1 MCLILQ
7 RIRIQVQVL
16 NPCKYVKKLSEEM
29 LFIKSRWIAR
39 QMFLSRFN
47 IWSSIDSSIDVS
59 IENYKIQIF
68 RSVFHAYPSYV
79 FRISFLTTLN
89 IYKDYFKGHHKVV
102 ALVVTCMLWPETI
115 CPSSSF
121 SWRSCCVWM
130 SYGFVTKE
138 LLDLHCLD
146 ELNNFVANI
155 LHKLVC

>member
-79 FRISFLTTLN
+79 FRFSFLTILD
-89 IYKDYFKGHHKVV
+89 IYKDYFKGRHKGLHLLLHAYCDRRQFVHVHLSLEEVV
-102 ALVVTCMLWPETI
+102 A
-115 CPSSSF
+115 
-121 SWRSCCVWM
+121 
-130 SYGFVTKE
+130 FVCRRV
-138 LLDLHCLD
+138 L
-146 ELNNFVANI
+146 
-155 LHKLVC
+155 